1 MVQESFVLELREMY
15 LFIYSFICRVPLV
28 DAEWLKNQPLGK
40 KMASSDSEVK
50 TLLNFVNLA
59 SSDIKAA
66 LDKSAPCR
74 RSVDH
79 RKYLQKQLKRF
90 SQKCSRTP
98 RCHTHRI
105 SEAGAAKLAE
115 DKRVIFTQERAKNI
129 LNEKQ
134 ATHTTLGGENADG
147 NSNGVNQSAPGH
159 IPMRKRQLPAS
170 FWEEPRASHIS
181 FEYAWKSHSSGTV
194 GHGSSESDGE
204 KTTTIEDELKD
215 NSWLRVRRGSFD
227 LEPLTVDLSST
238 NVAVCACCPLQCH
251 GHRLPHSHIITP
263 HSAFTEPELRAK
275 IPGSELDM
283 QKIKDG
289 LKYRSTHVVVKP
301 IPTKPV
307 SSSIFSVFG
316 FI

>member
-1 MVQESFVLELREMY
+1 
-15 LFIYSFICRVPLV
+15 
-28 DAEWLKNQPLGK
+28 
-40 KMASSDSEVK
+40 MASSDSEVK

-90 SQKCSRTP
+90 SQKCPRTP
-98 RCHTHRI
+98 RCHTHRF
-105 SEAGAAKLAE
+105 SESGAAKVTE
-115 DKRVIFTQERAKNI
+115 DKRVMFTHEGAKTL

-134 ATHTTLGGENADG
+134 ATYSPRGEENAEG
-147 NSNGVNQSAPGH
+147 TPNSENRSAPGH

-170 FWEEPRASHIS
+170 FWEEPRSSHVS

-194 GHGSSESDGE
+194 GYGSSETDGE
-204 KTTTIEDELKD
+204 KRLTMEDELKA
-215 NSWLRVRRGSFD
+215 NSWLRVRRGSSD
-227 LEPLTVDLSST
+227 LEPLKVDLTSA

-251 GHRLPHSHIITP
+251 GHRLLHSHLITP
-263 HSAFTEPELRAK
+263 HSAFTEPGLRAK
-275 IPGSELDM
+275 IPATELDM

-301 IPTKPV
+301 IPTKPI

>member
-1 MVQESFVLELREMY
+1 
-15 LFIYSFICRVPLV
+15 
-28 DAEWLKNQPLGK
+28 
-40 KMASSDSEVK
+40 MASSDSEVK

-90 SQKCSRTP
+90 SQKCPRTP
-98 RCHTHRI
+98 RCHSHRI
-105 SEAGAAKLAE
+105 SESGVAKLNE
-115 DKRVIFTQERAKNI
+115 DKRVMFTQERATN
-129 LNEKQ
+129 LMNEKQ
-134 ATHTTLGGENADG
+134 ASYTTRGEENADG
-147 NSNGVNQSAPGH
+147 NPNSENRSSPGH

-170 FWEEPRASHIS
+170 FWEEPRSSHIS
-181 FEYAWKSHSSGTV
+181 FEYAWKSHMSGSV
-194 GHGSSESDGE
+194 GYTSPESDGE
-204 KTTTIEDELKD
+204 KRTAVEDELKS
-215 NSWLRVRRGSFD
+215 NSWLRVRRGSSD
-227 LEPLTVDLSST
+227 LEPLKVDLTST

-251 GHRLPHSHIITP
+251 GHRLFHSHPITP
-263 HSAFTEPELRAK
+263 HSAFSEPGLRAK
-275 IPGSELDM
+275 IPATELDM

>member
-1 MVQESFVLELREMY
+1 MWTRNGLKDKR
-15 LFIYSFICRVPLV
+15 
-28 DAEWLKNQPLGK
+28 WL

-90 SQKCSRTP
+90 SQKCQRTP

-105 SEAGAAKLAE
+105 SESSAAKLTE
-115 DKRVIFTQERAKNI
+115 DKRVMFTHERAKNVL
-129 LNEKQ
+129 LNETQ
-134 ATHTTLGGENADG
+134 ATHTRGEGNVDG
-147 NSNGVNQSAPGH
+147 NPNSENRSAPGH

-170 FWEEPRASHIS
+170 FWEEPRSSHIS
-181 FEYAWKSHSSGTV
+181 FEYAWKSHSGGTV
-194 GHGSSESDGE
+194 RYGSSEADGE
-204 KTTTIEDELKD
+204 KRTTIEDELKA
-215 NSWLRVRRGSFD
+215 NSWLRVRRGSSD
-227 LEPLTVDLSST
+227 LEPLRVDLTST
-238 NVAVCACCPLQCH
+238 NVAVCAYCPLQCH
-251 GHRLPHSHIITP
+251 GHRLLHSHLITP
-263 HSAFTEPELRAK
+263 HSAFTGPGLRAK
-275 IPGSELDM
+275 TPATELDM
-283 QKIKDG
+283 QKIKDE
-289 LKYRSTHVVVKP
+289 LKYSSTHVVVKP

>member
-1 MVQESFVLELREMY
+1 MWTRNGLKYKF
-15 LFIYSFICRVPLV
+15 
-28 DAEWLKNQPLGK
+28 WLK
-40 KMASSDSEVK
+40 MANSDSEVK

-90 SQKCSRTP
+90 SQKCPRTP
-98 RCHTHRI
+98 RCHSHRI
-105 SEAGAAKLAE
+105 SESGAAKLTE
-115 DKRVIFTQERAKNI
+115 DKRVMFKQEPTNL

-134 ATHTTLGGENADG
+134 ASFTTRETADG
-147 NSNGVNQSAPGH
+147 NPNSENRSSPGH

-170 FWEEPRASHIS
+170 FWEEPRSSHIS
-181 FEYAWKSHSSGTV
+181 FEYAWKGHMSGSA
-194 GHGSSESDGE
+194 GYRSPENNGE
-204 KTTTIEDELKD
+204 ERTAVEDELKA
-215 NSWLRVRRGSFD
+215 NSWLRVRRGSSG
-227 LEPLTVDLSST
+227 LEPLKVDLTST
-238 NVAVCACCPLQCH
+238 NVAMYACCPLQCH
-251 GHRLPHSHIITP
+251 GHRLFHSHLITP
-263 HSAFTEPELRAK
+263 HCAFSEPGLRDK
-275 IPGSELDM
+275 IPATELDM

-307 SSSIFSVFG
+307 SSSIFNVFG

>member
-1 MVQESFVLELREMY
+1 
-15 LFIYSFICRVPLV
+15 
-28 DAEWLKNQPLGK
+28 
-40 KMASSDSEVK
+40 MASSDSEVK

-90 SQKCSRTP
+90 SQKCPRTP
-98 RCHTHRI
+98 RCHPNRI
-105 SEAGAAKLAE
+105 SESGVAKLAE
-115 DKRVIFTQERAKNI
+115 DKCVIFTHDRARNLMI
-129 LNEKQ
+129 EKQ
-134 ATHTTLGGENADG
+134 AAQMAQTEKNADG
-147 NSNGVNQSAPGH
+147 NSNSENWSAPGH

-170 FWEEPRASHIS
+170 FWEEPRSSHIS
-181 FEYAWKSHSSGTV
+181 FEYAWKSHSSGTL
-194 GHGSSESDGE
+194 GYGSSETDGQ
-204 KTTTIEDELKD
+204 KRTMFEDELKA
-215 NSWLRVRRGSFD
+215 NSWLRVRRGSSD
-227 LEPLTVDLSST
+227 LEPLKVDLTST

-251 GHRLPHSHIITP
+251 GHRLLHSHLITP
-263 HSAFTEPELRAK
+263 HSAFTEPGLRAK
-275 IPGSELDM
+275 IPASEPDM

>member
-1 MVQESFVLELREMY
+1 
-15 LFIYSFICRVPLV
+15 
-28 DAEWLKNQPLGK
+28 
-40 KMASSDSEVK
+40 MASSDSEVK

-90 SQKCSRTP
+90 SQKCPRTP
-98 RCHTHRI
+98 RCHTHTI
-105 SEAGAAKLAE
+105 SESGAAKLTE
-115 DKRVIFTQERAKNI
+115 DKRVMFTHERPKDL

-134 ATHTTLGGENADG
+134 ATHRGGEDNLDG
-147 NSNGVNQSAPGH
+147 NPNSENRSAPGH

-170 FWEEPRASHIS
+170 FWEEPRSSHIS
-181 FEYAWKSHSSGTV
+181 FEYAWKSHSSGNI
-194 GHGSSESDGE
+194 GYGSSETDGE
-204 KTTTIEDELKD
+204 KVTTIEDELKA
-215 NSWLRVRRGSFD
+215 NSWLRVRRGSSD
-227 LEPLTVDLSST
+227 LEPLKVDLTST
-238 NVAVCACCPLQCH
+238 NVAVCAYCPLQCH
-251 GHRLPHSHIITP
+251 GHRLIHSHLITP
-263 HSAFTEPELRAK
+263 HSAFTEPGLRAK
-275 IPGSELDM
+275 TPNTELDM

-289 LKYRSTHVVVKP
+289 LKYHSTHVVVKP

>member
-1 MVQESFVLELREMY
+1 
-15 LFIYSFICRVPLV
+15 II
-28 DAEWLKNQPLGK
+28 

-90 SQKCSRTP
+90 SQKCPRTP
-98 RCHTHRI
+98 RCHAHRI
-105 SEAGAAKLAE
+105 SDSGAAKLIERVEFPQQRAE
-115 DKRVIFTQERAKNI
+115 QH

-134 ATHTTLGGENADG
+134 SAHTRGEENADG
-147 NSNGVNQSAPGH
+147 NPNTENRSAPGH

-170 FWEEPRASHIS
+170 FWEEPRSSHIS
-181 FEYAWKSHSSGTV
+181 FEYAWKSHSNGIV
-194 GHGSSESDGE
+194 DYGSSKTDRE
-204 KTTTIEDELKD
+204 KRTSIEDELKT
-215 NSWLRVRRGSFD
+215 NSWMRVRRGSSD
-227 LEPLTVDLSST
+227 LEPLKLDLTST
-238 NVAVCACCPLQCH
+238 NVAVCAYCPLQCH
-251 GHRLPHSHIITP
+251 GHRLLHNHFITP
-263 HSAFTEPELRAK
+263 HSAFTEPGLRSK
-275 IPGSELDM
+275 IPATELDM
-283 QKIKDG
+283 LKVKDG
-289 LKYRSTHVVVKP
+289 LKHRSTTHVVVKP

-307 SSSIFSVFG
+307 TSSIFSVFG